1 MNSYSAIAIRL
12 EADTWW
18 VLSTPGCPAELDPAN
33 GSFPEIRPGLRGH
46 AVPGDGLRPPPI
58 VLDQTSDGA
67 ILIRLLETQR
77 YDWDVTGRED
87 VTVTSTLEALPGRQW
102 SVRRVRSVTGSFAV
116 VNHLGMADFRLS
128 ASGKEHRFA
137 LEIISRKLDY
147 HTEFRQITED
157 IADFCQQLLL
167 NWDAPTSLNFG
178 IDPEEAARL
187 MLEQFLF
194 LRSHLEPE
202 RLGEILES
210 IQRRPNSILKRETHW
225 TPSACAGSQD
235 WLRDAVGMA
244 RDWRRPSPGARPL
257 PSQVLDVRKEDSVD
271 TAPNR
276 FVKFALAQFRDLCR
290 KVVDEHPEAQS
301 LAHEAA
307 ELGSSLDAALARPFF
322 RGLGTLTRLPL
333 DSPVLQKRNGYR
345 DILRAWLLT
354 QAASALSWDR
364 DEDSYHGPTR
374 NVATL
379 YEYWIFLQLHQ
390 ILDDLPGVSRDE
402 ENPKPSDDAERFL
415 EMKNGELV
423 INLKRGRKTCA
434 AFTITLETGMELRL
448 HLYYERT
455 FQVDSG
461 ATEATSY
468 SRQFKPDYTLAIF
481 PKRFETEADAASD
494 GKIAYVHFDAKYRA
508 ENMKM
513 IFGDLLKDEELD
525 AALDAD
531 KLANKATSTY
541 QRGDLLKMHTYNDA
555 VRQTAGSYV
564 LYPGSDQETRMDK
577 FHEIVPGVGA
587 FVLKPGNEG
596 CRTALKDFLMDVFRH
611 QSNQFTQ
618 YRHYSDVLHATVRE
632 EPWEYG
638 GLKTFR
644 PDATCVLVYVKE
656 AVRDLSRSK
665 RLVYCRVLKD
675 DESRTPIRIKLGNL
689 SGAVLCPY
697 QGSRSGP
704 KTSLSWQASVV
715 SCEMMSR
722 EQLCGILTN
731 EGWPQAALPETASAY
746 LLFRL
751 DEPSTV
757 PSRRV
762 TELTPGGSYE
772 AVSKTLRELDACP
785 VAASAR

>member
-1 MNSYSAIAIRL
+1 MNAFSAIAFRL
-12 EADTWW
+12 EGNAWW
-18 VLSTPGCPAELDPAN
+18 VLSTPGCQPELDPDDAA
-33 GSFPEIRPGLRGH
+33 FPEVRPGIRAHPAQGIGVLAAPIILEELH
-46 AVPGDGLRPPPI
+46 DGGT
-58 VLDQTSDGA
+58 V
-67 ILIRLLETQR
+67 IRLLETQR
-77 YDWDVTGRED
+77 YDWDVIGADD
-87 VTVTSTLEALPGRQW
+87 VTVVSTLETLPGRQW
-102 SVRRVRSVTGSFAV
+102 SIRRGRALTTGSFAV
-116 VNHLGMADFRLS
+116 VNHLGMAGFRLTT
-128 ASGKEHRFA
+128 SGKEHRFA
-137 LEIISRKLDY
+137 LEIISKKLDY

-178 IDPEEAARL
+178 IDPDHAARL
-187 MLEQFLF
+187 LLEQFLF

-202 RLGEILES
+202 RLEEILES
-210 IQRRPNSILKRETHW
+210 IQRRPNSHLRREAHW

-235 WLRDAVGMA
+235 WLRDPARMA
-244 RDWRRPSPGARPL
+244 RDWRKASPEARPI
-257 PSQVLDVRKEDSVD
+257 PAQVLDIRKEDSVD

-276 FVKFALAQFRDLCR
+276 FIKFALVQFRDLCR
-290 KVVDEHPEAQS
+290 EVVEKHPGALS
-301 LAHEAA
+301 LVREAA
-307 ELGSSLDAALARPFF
+307 ELSATLDAALARPFF
-322 RGLGTLTRLPL
+322 RGLGNLTRLPL
-333 DSPVLQKRNGYR
+333 DSPTLQKRDGYR
-345 DILRAWLLT
+345 DILLAWLLT
-354 QAASALSWDR
+354 QAASALCWDR
-364 DEDSYHGPTR
+364 DEESYHGPTR

-390 ILDDLPGVSRDE
+390 ILDEIPGVSRDE
-402 ENPKPSDDAERFL
+402 KSPTPSADAERFL
-415 EMKNGELV
+415 ETKNSELV
-423 INLKRGRKTCA
+423 INLKRGQKTCA
-434 AFTITLETGMELRL
+434 LFTIKLETGMELRL

-455 FQVDSG
+455 FQMEGQAAG
-461 ATEATSY
+461 ASSY

-481 PKRFETEADAASD
+481 PARFKNETDAAKD

-525 AALDAD
+525 AD
-531 KLANKATSTY
+531 KLENKATSTY

-564 LYPGSDQETRMDK
+564 LYPGSDTATKLGK

-587 FVLKPGNEG
+587 FVLKPGNEK

-611 QSNQFTQ
+611 QANQFTQ

-632 EPWEYG
+632 GPWENEG
-638 GLKTFR
+638 HKTFR

-665 RLVYCRVLKD
+665 CLVYCRVLKD
-675 DESRTPIRIKLGNL
+675 DESRTPIHIKLGNL
-689 SGAVLCPY
+689 SGAILCPY
-697 QGSRSGP
+697 QGSRTGP
-704 KTSLSWQASVV
+704 KTSLPWQAPVV

-722 EQLCGILTN
+722 EQLCSILTN
-731 EGWPQAALPETASAY
+731 EGWPQAALPGTASAY

-751 DEPSTV
+751 DEPSAM

-785 VAASAR
+785 VAASDG